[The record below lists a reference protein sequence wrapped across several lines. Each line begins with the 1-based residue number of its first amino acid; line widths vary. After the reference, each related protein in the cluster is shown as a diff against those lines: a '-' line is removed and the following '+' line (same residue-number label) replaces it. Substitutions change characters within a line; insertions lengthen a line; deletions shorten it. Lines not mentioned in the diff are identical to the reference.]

1 MRVLGRIAGKP
12 ATPIMKLLLAA
23 ILCTVLLS
31 LAACSGEQGL
41 PAGDFPP
48 PTETTAVTQRQTE
61 QATPAALQTSLPTAT
76 PALRTPSTPAG
87 GATAASMEAPT
98 ATPSPAPEPSPT
110 PSPTPRPTLLPTST
124 PTATPLP
131 TPTPAPTP
139 EPSPTPPPTR
149 LPTSTPTATPS
160 PTPTPAPTAT
170 LPPTPTPT
178 AIPAPT
184 ATLPPTPTPDPALA
198 GYSPLLVEAV
208 SGYTDRPGFVSGS
221 LTAEEKQILEWADS
235 RVFSNPEFLAS
246 KYSPNNWPSQV
257 KNDSVRAFLALMKEI
272 DVEKKSN
279 GKHVINWGVDS
290 LDRILDDLG
299 IYEGVSTSYDPI
311 IKDSRHVHREML
323 KIFAHFAKADGEGI
337 LIRSFMENDAD
348 DFEMLYMRDPKP
360 RSFAGITYSE
370 SLTVTS
376 FGWRNLTPMSLTISD
391 DVNVKSFP
399 TQVYEI
405 IGGAGSEREAA
416 ERWFSH
422 INKNLI
428 HFTGDGDD
436 FADLFRPYSQYTPP
450 YTPGP
455 GYILLVGEAGSPSST
470 GLTVS
475 AFNLIGLKSEQF
487 FSPEEGRRTGAVEID
502 GEWFYH
508 DGNWPV
514 SRRILPPCLFLST
527 LNAVET
533 NTAFDPA
540 CIKLLGEEYK

>member
-1 MRVLGRIAGKP
+1 M
-12 ATPIMKLLLAA
+12 
-23 ILCTVLLS
+23 
-31 LAACSGEQGL
+31 
-41 PAGDFPP
+41 
-48 PTETTAVTQRQTE
+48 
-61 QATPAALQTSLPTAT
+61 
-76 PALRTPSTPAG
+76 
-87 GATAASMEAPT
+87 
-98 ATPSPAPEPSPT
+98 
-110 PSPTPRPTLLPTST
+110 PTL
-124 PTATPLP
+124 
-131 TPTPAPTP
+131 
-139 EPSPTPPPTR
+139 
-149 LPTSTPTATPS
+149 
-160 PTPTPAPTAT
+160 
-170 LPPTPTPT
+170 
-178 AIPAPT
+178 
-184 ATLPPTPTPDPALA
+184 DPALA

-257 KNDSVRAFLALMKEI
+257 KNDSAPAFLELMKEI

-299 IYEGVSTSYDPI
+299 IYEGVSTSYGNNTYNTRAEVRENYDPI

-323 KIFAHFAKADGEGI
+323 KIFAYFAKADGEGI

-360 RSFAGITYSE
+360 RSFAGITYSK

-422 INKNLI
+422 INKNLM
-428 HFTGDGDD
+428 G
-436 FADLFRPYSQYTPP
+436 
-450 YTPGP
+450 
-455 GYILLVGEAGSPSST
+455 
-470 GLTVS
+470 
-475 AFNLIGLKSEQF
+475 
-487 FSPEEGRRTGAVEID
+487 
-502 GEWFYH
+502 
-508 DGNWPV
+508 
-514 SRRILPPCLFLST
+514 
-527 LNAVET
+527 
-533 NTAFDPA
+533 
-540 CIKLLGEEYK
+540 